1 MIYISF
7 DMAIPWEFVLCV
19 SSYKKKRYKGD
30 ARYGVSKSRRFKAW
44 GNGNL

>member
-19 SSYKKKRYKGD
+19 SSYKKRYKGD